1 MGCECWCPVFGGIR
15 SRLRSAGLPS
25 VGAVFAALPLL
36 KTRLAMVV
44 RSETSD
50 RLEGIQLSPEPPPSP
65 AGSPSVPHDGDGRQ
79 LKDAL
84 KKGGKRIFPLY
95 DNFSKTVKRHREKS
109 REREKSRDI
118 VRQREKLR
126 LQEEE
131 SAANVQNSANG
142 GSDSATKLQA
152 DEEERGRDKTKEKRR
167 FYLRDKSRDKKKNK
181 DKAKEKNEKSAV
193 EEDVTDIRRQRLT
206 VETCDSSRPSSSYS
220 SRDDS
225 AIYGAV
231 EMLSV
236 PSGAAARDPRSSAA
250 SLSRS
255 GSGSSAQSATQRS
268 AASLPAPA
276 SSSASTAPVTA
287 GRPASAVVGSASAT
301 AAPRTLPS
309 DPSPLQ
315 NRLTCPPDWA
325 EYGAVYGAVD
335 GRGELYESPLGRY
348 GAGSAR
354 YFTLEQTESRRTPE
368 HDYETFENVL
378 GETAAVGASTS
389 QASSG
394 QPPPVPPSP
403 DKPPPVPPS
412 IEKSPQV
419 PPSIEKPPP
428 VPPSPEKSPS
438 AQPSSPP
445 PLPSPSP
452 SLQPPP
458 RPPAPGQSSSGSVT
472 SRSSSPGPLPPR
484 LVPPAQPATGRISAN
499 PVPPR
504 KGSLGSAT
512 SNETTTGQT
521 AAKQTSFERASS
533 LKVIS
538 GKLSSGNVFHEPES
552 SKVGSHQV
560 KRPTAEQV
568 SPPPVSPN
576 ADQETAQ
583 RAVIDK
589 AAEKIEK
596 PPATDKPEPTAAKA
610 DSAPPSLTS
619 PAPHDSPKVQEEI
632 TRPDVPTDASPAAP
646 LPGGCDAPDAA
657 AATDVAASA
666 SAQQSPAPPLP
677 NQPQTVNTAQADRI
691 DTPPSAKRSE
701 TPVSVSAT
709 RHSSGET
716 ASASDSSDKVKTSR
730 RFLSFPSRGS
740 GKATTKRS
748 FLSSLLRPDG
758 ASPEPVLDGRSSP
771 SDVNK
776 TKSLPAKYRE
786 FFRDRKSARAERT
799 ESASPVPS
807 DKNLIGKRVSS
818 ATSVTSAASDASANS
833 AAKDAAREAKRADGE
848 VVEIELPGV
857 FGRNQMRAS
866 LRITLKGKGAE
877 RGAGSADGKEN
888 RGSAGMAAGEEG
900 AMVASRALQELVR
913 SRASQGKPLTKRDEQ
928 RLSVAIAPETVS
940 ALTSKF
946 NALIQASTSA
956 ENSPS
961 PTGAKTFNLGSI
973 TVDKAGNVAK
983 PKAASFRRSDAARLS
998 ARRRV
1003 AARHAAA
1010 QAQQPESTLVSRASA
1025 ALSRRA
1031 TSPSPSRVSGAHSG
1045 PSSFR
1050 QTKPAAVEGEKTSTD
1065 ANNEG
1070 KGAGKTATKVSA
1082 VKTTAKAVV
1091 KPTGKPVVKAASFR
1105 KTKPGGGFCRDA
1117 TRLSGRRRV
1126 ADVSGRQLGWTS
1138 AVRAE
1143 QKKNAPVKTEVIAE
1157 DKPAARGSTGL
1168 SKKSETASVQ
1178 SLAKK
1183 EKFTQGKTADA
1194 PPKRE
1199 TAAVSDLVPKNNNE
1213 EITLRRRTNTLGSVD
1228 KKHNSLTSS
1237 RTYASPTKRSETVSV
1252 NKESSTQK
1260 KSDVSVGHKTQDTSN
1275 EPKKVDSSDQKK
1287 TLCTTDQKKPA
1298 TKKPVREKTDVTKI
1312 FDRELRKITN
1322 TGTVAKASELWLK
1335 MAQSNSSTTPGRN
1348 TKLTSS
1354 DRVHGS
1360 AASVSKLRS
1369 QLSFG
1374 EKTDLT
1380 TRDKADTLRSSVPD
1394 GRVATDISVLRRSLT
1409 LGKTEKIEAS
1419 QLPEKEAVKAASLA
1433 DEKGGKRE
1441 SNSAARELTESKK
1454 REKEM
1459 SKDTKNEKEPTKEQ
1473 PTTKLSDSPKQ
1484 HGKNAKEDKTKANVK
1499 DSDKET
1505 SSDKASFVPKQ
1516 PADKVSKLMSSLTKS
1531 SPSVKTKDEPK
1542 ISMAVDNNLYGTA
1555 YVTSCQSKRSFDNKL
1570 YGETFTP
1577 IQTSI
1582 HKYVTVATQGQKLS
1596 QTAAAAQKA
1605 GHPPVGKSL
1614 SLRSLPGNRLEGRV
1628 KDVIHRFEAPAT
1640 STSAHSAL
1648 SQREAALKSATLPSR
1663 MPTVLLP
1670 LGRGTTSR
1678 LSCMPAF
1685 YESIWEGQ
1693 REYKPNESFLWHGSS
1708 QLTSCGESGS
1718 AGSSFSDRDTAS
1730 TLSDASSLAEEEA
1743 AARARSSL
1751 LRRLAARGP
1760 PAAAPAP
1767 APAMAAA
1774 DYEPGG
1780 SSSSGTVTYENGSDP
1795 GYERI
1800 SGESCAGYEQIG
1812 SRYERVGGAPPSET
1826 TSAGYETLAPPSET
1840 STLCY
1845 DDCVV
1850 PARLAVVSEHQKE
1863 SLNYLE
1869 TGYEDISGGWLGRA
1883 LAEGAAGK
1891 PTPLQ
1896 PFDEEAEETDDE
1908 DDGPQTVNSYQLTDF
1923 GVDQVAAPAPQQMSL
1938 PSTPR
1943 DRMPSDR
1950 DTGGE
1955 WTDIDADGEQEA
1967 SDDTEASADSPMV
1980 VTRPHFVRV
1989 RSRRSRRFSK
1999 TRAGRR
2005 SWSQSS
2011 KQDPRPKEGPWRHTT
2026 MNANAVD
2033 GAECQLI
2040 MLNFSLR
2047 MPENLPRPLPP
2058 PRPPKL
2064 VSSASSRSFDG
2075 HPRKLLA
2082 TAALSPEIYMTAADA
2097 VQSAPATATTTL
2109 SAPAPATATDTTTT
2123 QAKENGTVAVGR
2135 AGASVVR
2142 RNTKPK
2148 PPPLPPKPVLTRK
2161 QTGRRVT
2168 IAGVPSAPVPV
2179 VLPTPS
2185 GTPPLS
2191 LASDISTASESDTV
2205 SETSTLLAPESTS
2218 GQEPGVSE
2226 ERDTVERLADSPLN
2240 DSGVGS
2246 EAGSD
2251 PPGSVHSWLYSSRAP
2266 SRVAPPPPLTTSA
2279 SCDRVSPAP
2288 PPLPPSGPSRRH
2300 SAALPPD
2307 RGPVPELPPRRPSDR
2322 RHSLVSGHLPLEP
2335 GPEPPPRPSSAQ
2347 ARDVTPTPCPLRAG
2361 SSNSSLT
2368 SSLDSSSRTVTPR
2381 KLRLP
2386 DPPPEED
2393 SVYVVSATSV
2403 IYIGN
2408 ESSHDPGDYDAPY
2421 ERNYYNAARPR
2432 AVTDNSAVLK
2442 HTCHEENGE
2451 LQELSVWMDN
2461 EGGDTDDEWLDDGHL
2476 YEALDSHY
2484 EPVGAVPEAVDS
2496 DDDVVEEEDKELGDE
2511 ELDQDNAEPS
2521 NGMQK
2526 IAEGMRRLQKNW
2538 NSTKSDIRSGIS
2550 RIRKKSTSAPEQ
2562 TITVPVSVVIKP
2574 TKWWMKNRHRK
2585 KKSISGTA
2593 GATGDSSTFYL
2604 DLVIQPGQA
2613 EEAAAAATGAAEEEG
2628 DIRSESDPGSNRSSV
2643 RRSDTDSLSSLQQAD
2658 SRVRLPSTQSSSSR
2672 ESAGASAAHAS
2683 SPGFARSLS
2692 THSQPSPRTLSAF
2705 RHAAS
2710 LESSSPPP
2718 LPPAVRVPRHPLPDG
2733 AEPGRPPPP
2742 RLERSSAICP
2752 EPPPPAPPAAPAPPP
2767 PPAASSHDNSEYMLS
2782 ADPAAAASAAAA
2794 AAAAE
2799 EEQYT
2804 SLLDKEPLYQVYLQN
2819 RCYQE
2824 SVSVSSEDDYE
2835 TIRESSPAVG
2845 VDAECSSDPPPP
2857 PPPARR
2863 RMPSRPSAIELLS
2876 APAEGQRSLWCQLPE
2891 VISSGV
2897 LDSLSSEQKRLQE
2910 ALFEV
2915 ISSEASYQKSL
2926 SVLVRHFKEE
2936 PTLCEFQSPDCVINK
2951 ADYQA
2956 LFSNADKVRQCSE
2969 AFLTGLERTWQE
2981 NVMLHGLCEVI
2992 QTHAA
2997 TDFQAYKHYCAN
3009 QIIQDRK
3016 LKELRDKNPAFVEV
3030 LKRLEAS
3037 PQCQSLSLHSFL
3049 MLPMQRVTRLPLLVS
3064 AILVK
3069 LEPGHPEYNSCQ
3081 QAYQTLTQLVK
3092 DCNEEARRNERLE
3105 ELVSISRQ
3113 LVFKDIKS
3121 FPLVTK
3127 SRWLIKKGE
3136 LVRTIYKA
3144 DDSKLTFGRK
3154 QTRQQTVHVFLFN
3167 DLLLIS
3173 KRKGDDS
3180 YTVLDYCLR
3189 NMVQLTENAEDR
3201 AEKFLLTLLNNHE
3214 GKTVE
3219 MLFCCPVESE
3229 RVRWLEAVMPK
3240 PQRTDTETVYE
3251 SWDCP
3256 QVQAMHPYTAQQPD
3270 ELTLQIGDVMKVHRK
3285 VPDGWYQGMRLMDS
3299 ATGWFPSN
3307 RCQEIMSEHVRA
3319 RHLRQRYEVLRI
3331 TGDFLRQERERKL
3344 RAEKEAGRGGS
3355 PPSERAAAV

>member
-2026 MNANAVD
+2026 MNAN
-2033 GAECQLI
+2033 
-2040 MLNFSLR
+2040 
-2047 MPENLPRPLPP
+2047 
-2058 PRPPKL
+2058 
-2064 VSSASSRSFDG
+2064 
-2075 HPRKLLA
+2075 
-2082 TAALSPEIYMTAADA
+2082 
-2097 VQSAPATATTTL
+2097 
-2109 SAPAPATATDTTTT
+2109 
-2123 QAKENGTVAVGR
+2123 
-2135 AGASVVR
+2135 
-2142 RNTKPK
+2142 
-2148 PPPLPPKPVLTRK
+2148 
-2161 QTGRRVT
+2161 
-2168 IAGVPSAPVPV
+2168 
-2179 VLPTPS
+2179 
-2185 GTPPLS
+2185 
-2191 LASDISTASESDTV
+2191 
-2205 SETSTLLAPESTS
+2205 
-2218 GQEPGVSE
+2218 
-2226 ERDTVERLADSPLN
+2226 
-2240 DSGVGS
+2240 
-2246 EAGSD
+2246 
-2251 PPGSVHSWLYSSRAP
+2251 
-2266 SRVAPPPPLTTSA
+2266 
-2279 SCDRVSPAP
+2279 
-2288 PPLPPSGPSRRH
+2288 
-2300 SAALPPD
+2300 
-2307 RGPVPELPPRRPSDR
+2307 
-2322 RHSLVSGHLPLEP
+2322 
-2335 GPEPPPRPSSAQ
+2335 
-2347 ARDVTPTPCPLRAG
+2347 
-2361 SSNSSLT
+2361 
-2368 SSLDSSSRTVTPR
+2368 
-2381 KLRLP
+2381 
-2386 DPPPEED
+2386 
-2393 SVYVVSATSV
+2393 
-2403 IYIGN
+2403 
-2408 ESSHDPGDYDAPY
+2408 
-2421 ERNYYNAARPR
+2421 
-2432 AVTDNSAVLK
+2432 
-2442 HTCHEENGE
+2442 
-2451 LQELSVWMDN
+2451 
-2461 EGGDTDDEWLDDGHL
+2461 GGDTDDEWLDDGHL